1 MNSALEI
8 ISLQHE
14 LAMAINNEL
23 NLNATVANF
32 MHVCLKR
39 FRLRGVHTFL
49 NLGESS
55 LTLSEPEDTLTNL
68 EHYLSIPIR
77 DNGKQWSTEKGL
89 KERVLNFASTD
100 NREYLIADNRHFYF
114 FSIPQRGVLV
124 FESECIIPAMVRLA
138 LPPVL
143 AKFSSACAATYAYEM
158 LENEV
163 VSRRA
168 AEKEVFHQANHDALT
183 QLSNRH
189 KLNHILA
196 EVLVQRKKDKQIGA
210 ILFIDLNQFKSIND
224 LMGHDVG
231 DQILQSVGQRLLGVM
246 KAGDLIARFGGDEFI
261 YLAKSVGKSED
272 EADQKVKNITSS
284 IVSKL
289 TQVYCIGESCYS
301 VGCSIGYELFP
312 RANCNVVELIR
323 NADVAMYEA
332 KRDKSRPCV
341 KYSEDM
347 SKKLLEKTNYTRDLK
362 AAISNNEFDL
372 HYQPVVDK
380 HDNIVAAEALLRW
393 TREHYGPVS
402 PAEYIPIA
410 EESDLIYQISDW
422 VLERVFR
429 DAKILYEKGIPSY
442 FRHFAVNISGR
453 ELNRDGFVKKFIK
466 LLKHSD
472 IPPSLVSIEITE
484 NTLINNIEHA
494 IEAISVL
501 SKMGVH
507 TAIDDFGTGYSS
519 LTYLKKLPVSSV
531 KLDRTFVSD
540 IHSDPDNQSIAR
552 MVLALGDN
560 FGLQVV
566 SEGIEKEQ
574 ELNCLI
580 GLGFDQFQ
588 GFYFHR
594 PAPISALTEL
604 LT

>member
-332 KRDKSRPCV
+332 KRDSRSPTAL
-341 KYSEDM
+341 D
-347 SKKLLEKTNYTRDLK
+347 TR
-362 AAISNNEFDL
+362 
-372 HYQPVVDK
+372 
-380 HDNIVAAEALLRW
+380 ALR
-393 TREHYGPVS
+393 
-402 PAEYIPIA
+402 
-410 EESDLIYQISDW
+410 
-422 VLERVFR
+422 
-429 DAKILYEKGIPSY
+429 
-442 FRHFAVNISGR
+442 
-453 ELNRDGFVKKFIK
+453 
-466 LLKHSD
+466 
-472 IPPSLVSIEITE
+472 
-484 NTLINNIEHA
+484 
-494 IEAISVL
+494 
-501 SKMGVH
+501 
-507 TAIDDFGTGYSS
+507 SS
-519 LTYLKKLPVSSV
+519 FTS
-531 KLDRTFVSD
+531 
-540 IHSDPDNQSIAR
+540 
-552 MVLALGDN
+552 
-560 FGLQVV
+560 
-566 SEGIEKEQ
+566 
-574 ELNCLI
+574 
-580 GLGFDQFQ
+580 
-588 GFYFHR
+588 
-594 PAPISALTEL
+594 
-604 LT
+604 